1 VWTMLLALV
10 AVSAATSHQPQQDT
24 APAIVSCVDWCGDA
38 LAESSCVHSIHDVS
52 AGAAGNPNHD
62 DVFPPSTYDIVD
74 AMNLARK
81 ELGAPLNRA
90 WWCVGHSVPAAAVSS
105 SWQHHT
111 HPHSP
116 TLTHTQ
122 ADLPWCTANGW
133 IQGRLCCAGLA
144 GQLLYPRSQDSVV
157 PGADRT

>member
-111 HPHSP
+111 HPYTS
-116 TLTHTQ
+116 
-122 ADLPWCTANGW
+122 
-133 IQGRLCCAGLA
+133 
-144 GQLLYPRSQDSVV
+144 
-157 PGADRT
+157 